1 MNGMALR
8 RSLVLLS
15 ALAMLLVLAPTNAV
29 GSAAAKTYRFRVI
42 AVTHTSS
49 SQKSDSPFYTGSS
62 TSTWHLSRVRTI
74 SVTVVGGFITGG
86 GYLNVKGV
94 YTAEASTNFG
104 GKPNHCQLSAPTG
117 SQDYPAVAPGRF

>member
-1 MNGMALR
+1 MVLR

-15 ALAMLLVLAPTNAV
+15 ALVALLVLSPTNAV

-49 SQKSDSPFYTGSS
+49 SQKSDPPFYTGSS

-86 GYLNVKGV
+86 GYLNVRGL

-104 GKPNHCQLSAPTG
+104 GLDPFAVEPKKVDKPWGHEL
-117 SQDYPAVAPGRF
+117 V